1 MVGIPVLVELL
12 LVATP
17 ALFSVGLSFT
27 RWDGL
32 NVADIK
38 PVGLANYQ
46 YAIGSYPPFWPAI
59 MHNIVWLLALCV
71 IAAPLGVALA
81 VLLDRKIRGSRIYQ
95 SIFFA
100 PVMMSLALVGIVWQL
115 VYSRDGGL
123 INGLLGTSGT
133 PEAINWLGDPGL
145 NLGAVL
151 VAAIWKHAGYVMILY
166 LSGLKGVD
174 PALREAASLDGAN
187 GRQTF
192 FRVILPAM
200 APINMIVIV
209 ITIIESLRAFDLVYV
224 INGGTNG
231 LELLSALIV
240 QNLIGQG
247 QVIGVGS
254 ALATILLVIS
264 LVPIII
270 YLSRAFR
277 RVNE

>member
-1 MVGIPVLVELL
+1 MVGVPVLVELS
-12 LVATP
+12 LVAAP

-32 NVADIK
+32 SLTDIK
-38 PVGLANYQ
+38 PVGFANYS
-46 YAIGSYPPFWPAI
+46 YAFNSYPPFWPAI
-59 MHNIVWLLALCV
+59 LHNVVWLIALCA
-71 IAAPLGVALA
+71 IAAPLGIALA
-81 VLLDRKIRGSRIYQ
+81 VLLDRRIRGSKIYQ
-95 SIFFA
+95 SVFFA
-100 PVMMSLALVGIVWQL
+100 PVMMSMALVGIIWQL
-115 VYSRDGGL
+115 VYARDGGL
-123 INGLLGTSGT
+123 INGLMGTSGT
-133 PEAINWLGDPGL
+133 AEAANWLGDPSL
-145 NLGAVL
+145 NLTAVL

-166 LSGLKGVD
+166 LSGLKGID

-187 GRQTF
+187 ARQTF

-254 ALATILLVIS
+254 ALATILLVAS
-264 LVPIII
+264 LVPIVL
-270 YLSRAFR
+270 YLWRAFR
-277 RVNE
+277 KVSE